1 MKYEQII
8 FDIDGTLIDTDYAI
22 LHSLQDTIKT
32 LTGNTVSFDY
42 LSFALGITGD
52 NALKKL
58 YVGDIP
64 SALTLWNK
72 NMEKY
77 SISVRIFKDIPEL
90 LASLIKLGYKI
101 GIVTSKTRNEMEQEF
116 SKFGLNQYFG
126 TVICADDTKE
136 HKPFS
141 APLLKYAEISG
152 GNRKRMLYIGDSEY
166 DKVCAKGA
174 GIDFVL
180 AGWGKHTDEIQT
192 KHALQNPKDL
202 LSFIV

>member
-32 LTGNTVSFDY
+32 LTGNTVSFDH

-72 NMEKY
+72 YMKKY
-77 SISVRIFKDIPEL
+77 SISVGIFKDIPEL
-90 LASLIKLGYKI
+90 LASL
-101 GIVTSKTRNEMEQEF
+101 TR
-116 SKFGLNQYFG
+116 
-126 TVICADDTKE
+126 
-136 HKPFS
+136 
-141 APLLKYAEISG
+141 
-152 GNRKRMLYIGDSEY
+152 
-166 DKVCAKGA
+166 
-174 GIDFVL
+174 
-180 AGWGKHTDEIQT
+180 
-192 KHALQNPKDL
+192 
-202 LSFIV
+202 